1 LGSVKVVA
9 IIGYTRTGSTILDNI
24 LGELDGFFSTGELH
38 YLWERGLLE
47 GRLCGCG
54 RSLLDCEVWSQV
66 LLRAFGDRR
75 PDPKAVVEW
84 QRRTIRTRHTW
95 RLLRDGA
102 PPGDGRALDA
112 YQDVADRL
120 YRAIAEV
127 TGARIIVDS
136 SKRPSDGA
144 LLRRLP
150 SVDPYFVHLI
160 RDPRGVVYSW
170 RRQKRELDVD
180 RRATMPRQGL
190 LQTVM
195 GWAGLNL
202 AADAVRRRA
211 AERSLLVR
219 YEDLVAQPRQ
229 TIAAIAKLV
238 GESEDALPLLGEG
251 AVRLS
256 RNHTVAGNPSRFT
269 VGVVE
274 VRPDTEWRMRMP
286 RRQSVL
292 VTGLALPLLVRY
304 GYPVVAPA
312 VRKQSR
318 HPET

>member
-47 GRLCGCG
+47 GRHCGCG
-54 RSLLDCEVWSQV
+54 RSVLDCEVWSQV
-66 LLRAFGDRR
+66 LQRAFGNRR

-95 RLLRDGA
+95 RLLREGV
-102 PPGDGRALDA
+102 PPGDRSALDA
-112 YQDVADRL
+112 YRQVADSL
-120 YRAIAEV
+120 YQAIADV

-144 LLRRLP
+144 LLRLLP
-150 SVDPYFVHLI
+150 SVDPYFIHLI

-170 RRQKRELDVD
+170 RRHKQELDAD
-180 RRATMPRQGL
+180 RRATMPRQGI

-195 GWAGLNL
+195 GWAKLNL
-202 AADAVRRRA
+202 AADAVRRHA
-211 AERSLLVR
+211 PERSLLVR
-219 YEDLVAQPRQ
+219 YEDLMEQPRQ
-229 TIAAIAKLV
+229 TIAAIARLV
-238 GESEDALPLLGEG
+238 GESDDALPLVGDG

-256 RNHTVAGNPSRFT
+256 GNHTVAGNPSRFT

-274 VRPDTEWRMRMP
+274 VRPDTEWQMRMP

-292 VTGLALPLLVRY
+292 ITALALPLLVRY
-304 GYPVVAPA
+304 GYPGLRQQP
-312 VRKQSR
+312 RPR
-318 HPET
+318 GR